1 MNKTDKIAMVMNYL
15 INIRYFATTVSKE
28 IKDGFSESDINC
40 SEAFYLILLNENKEG
55 LTMSELSN
63 LAKVDKSLTTR
74 IIKKLLDKE
83 YIYKDT
89 DDLSSRNYKIKL
101 TSSGIKKAND
111 IDDVLV
117 SKYDSFAEKYTEEEI
132 ELMKKAFKL
141 LLDDFDGKI

>member
-1 MNKTDKIAMVMNYL
+1 MNKNDKITMVMNYM
-15 INIRYFATTVSKE
+15 INIRRFATNVSKE
-28 IKDGFSESDINC
+28 VKEDFSKSDINC
-40 SEAFYLILLNENKEG
+40 SEAFYLVLLNENKDG
-55 LTMSELSN
+55 LTMSELSA
-63 LAKVDKSLTTR
+63 LTKVDKSLTTR

-101 TSSGIKKAND
+101 TSNGIKKAND

-117 SKYDSFAEKYTEEEI
+117 SKYDEFAQKFTDEEI

-141 LLDDFDGKI
+141 LLDNFDVKM

>member
-1 MNKTDKIAMVMNYL
+1 MNKDDKITMVMNYL
-15 INIRYFATTVSKE
+15 INIRKFATEVSKE
-28 IKDGFSESDINC
+28 TKEEFSKSDINC
-40 SEAFYLILLNENKEG
+40 SEAFYLVLLNENKDG
-55 LTMSELSN
+55 LTMSELST
-63 LAKVDKSLTTR
+63 LTKVDKSLTTR

-101 TSSGIKKAND
+101 TSNGIKKAND

-117 SKYDSFAEKYTEEEI
+117 SKYDKFAQKFTDEEI

-141 LLDDFDGKI
+141 LLDNFEEKM